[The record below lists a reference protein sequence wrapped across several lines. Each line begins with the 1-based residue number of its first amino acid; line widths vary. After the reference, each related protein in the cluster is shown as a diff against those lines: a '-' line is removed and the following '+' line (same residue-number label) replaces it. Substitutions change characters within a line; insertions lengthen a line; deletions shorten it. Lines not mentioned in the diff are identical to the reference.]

1 MWQIKCVCVCRARQ
15 KTENLIENLS
25 PTPSPSQPLCRS
37 FYSKAAVGSAP
48 FLWVRIVPCVLWQ
61 SFECI
66 ILYDCI
72 LNVRHIEQ
80 ILNSRAIRSILIG
93 FHCFLRNIASFFF
106 HSIVHLNHSEKFVP
120 HFILNAKVLSLKCA
134 NHSVNGKYVETISK
148 GATASSVSVCVSM
161 WQRGCVQLFIVLNQL
176 LALHTILI

>member
-1 MWQIKCVCVCRARQ
+1 MQCHVANKMCVCRKRR

-37 FYSKAAVGSAP
+37 FYSKAELVSSS

-80 ILNSRAIRSILIG
+80 ILNSRAILPILIG
-93 FHCFLRNIASFFF
+93 FHCFLRHIASFFF

-120 HFILNAKVLSLKCA
+120 DFILNAKVLHTK
-134 NHSVNGKYVETISK
+134 
-148 GATASSVSVCVSM
+148 VCKP
-161 WQRGCVQLFIVLNQL
+161 FD
-176 LALHTILI
+176 